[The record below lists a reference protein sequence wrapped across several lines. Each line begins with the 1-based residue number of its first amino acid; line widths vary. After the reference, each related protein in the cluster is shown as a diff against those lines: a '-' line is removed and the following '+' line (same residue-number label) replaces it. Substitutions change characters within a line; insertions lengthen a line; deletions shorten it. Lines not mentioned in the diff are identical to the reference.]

1 MIPKQVTTFLESL
14 TGRSPETIQ
23 NYTSFANVL
32 FGYVQKPVKDLTV
45 QDIMSFLK
53 WGVEKQHWT
62 LSTMRQYAQVAYR
75 FMGEWKDEEFLKELT
90 KQIRML
96 PKIRK
101 YAHLYEGVY
110 IPSDKID
117 AFINATPNEEYAV
130 CATMILKWGFRLSE
144 ALGQT
149 LEDIN
154 PKLLRVIARG
164 KGGGFE
170 HKARPVWVDRASLQR
185 VLNFAGCTATEV
197 NGAEQIRKKGKII
210 NLSPRSVE
218 FAWKKAAKKIGLP
231 YWNKLTPH
239 DGRHSYAIDF
249 IIKRKKEGMAALVL
263 LKNQL
268 GHSNINTTLIYLD
281 IAGTEAREVFDAGIQ
296 E

>member
-1 MIPKQVTTFLESL
+1 MIPKRVTQFLDSL

-32 FGYVQKPVKDLTV
+32 FGHANKSVEDLTV
-45 QDIMSFLK
+45 QDIMAFLK

-62 LSTMRQYAQVAYR
+62 LSTMRQYAQVSMR
-75 FMGEWKDEEFLKELT
+75 FMGEWKDDDFLKELK
-90 KQIRML
+90 KQVRML

-101 YAHLYEGVY
+101 YANLYEGVY
-110 IPSDKID
+110 VPSDKID
-117 AFINATPNEEYAV
+117 PFINAAPNEEYAI
-130 CATMILKWGFRLSE
+130 CFTMLAKWGFRLSE

-185 VLNFAGCTATEV
+185 VLNFAGCTSSEV

-210 NLSPRSVE
+210 NLSPRSIE
-218 FAWKKAAKKIGLP
+218 FACKKTAKKIGLP
-231 YWNKLTPH
+231 NWNKLTPH
-239 DGRHSYAIDF
+239 DLRHSYSIDF
-249 IIKRKKEGMAALVL
+249 IIKRKSQGMAALVL

-268 GHSNINTTLIYLD
+268 GHSNINTSLIYLD
-281 IAGTEAREVFDAGIQ
+281 IAGTEAREVFDAGIDK
-296 E
+296 